1 MIGTDYPFPWTSTE
15 VDLVLNTPGLSD
27 NERIAILGTGLL
39 GTSVGLALRAAG
51 LFGVVL
57 VSLIRSRQ
65 RPVVTGNAALI
76 GATGRATRWNGTE
89 GQVMVDGVFWNA
101 RAERPLDVGQ
111 PIRVVGREG
120 LNLLVEAAT

>member
-1 MIGTDYPFPWTSTE
+1 MAGAT
-15 VDLVLNTPGLSD
+15 
-27 NERIAILGTGLL
+27 
-39 GTSVGLALRAAG
+39 LASLG
-51 LFGVVL
+51 LFGIVL
-57 VSLIRSRQ
+57 VSLLRSRQ
-65 RPVVTGNAALI
+65 LPVVTGNAALI

-111 PIRVVGREG
+111 PIRVVGRDG

>member
-1 MIGTDYPFPWTSTE
+1 
-15 VDLVLNTPGLSD
+15 V
-27 NERIAILGTGLL
+27 
-39 GTSVGLALRAAG
+39 
-51 LFGVVL
+51 

-76 GATGRATRWNGTE
+76 GTAGHTTRWSGTE

-111 PIRVVGREG
+111 AIRVVGREG
-120 LNLLVEAAT
+120 LNLLVEAT